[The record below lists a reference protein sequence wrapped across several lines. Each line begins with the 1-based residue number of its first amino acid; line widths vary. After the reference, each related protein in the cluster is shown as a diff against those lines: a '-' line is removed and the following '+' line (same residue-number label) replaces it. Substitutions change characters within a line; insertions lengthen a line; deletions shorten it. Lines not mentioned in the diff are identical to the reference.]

1 MHGCREENRALHKK
15 CTLRYMGTM
24 YDILLDYNTH
34 SIYVTPA
41 EGTWLG
47 MAKSLRSKRK
57 QKIKRLR
64 KQMFYEKDK
73 AKEQKAM
80 ETMDIDGEGRY
91 TIV

>member
-1 MHGCREENRALHKK
+1 MYFTVHGDNV
-15 CTLRYMGTM
+15 RYFTR
-24 YDILLDYNTH
+24 LDNTH
-34 SIYVTPA
+34 SIYATPA

>member
-1 MHGCREENRALHKK
+1 
-15 CTLRYMGTM
+15 
-24 YDILLDYNTH
+24 
-34 SIYVTPA
+34 
-41 EGTWLG
+41 